1 MAHVQELRLLPAAA
15 QIAGYSGTDSRKA
28 RIYGKVEEES
38 LNIKELGG
46 VIKERT
52 GLNISKKRVFPP
64 NGKACTHSN
73 SSECVAEVNTVNF
86 DAYCVFIHQNS

>member
-1 MAHVQELRLLPAAA
+1 MVLHMAHVQELRLLPAAA

-46 VIKERT
+46 IIEERT
-52 GLNISKKRVFPP
+52 GLNISKK
-64 NGKACTHSN
+64 
-73 SSECVAEVNTVNF
+73 
-86 DAYCVFIHQNS
+86 